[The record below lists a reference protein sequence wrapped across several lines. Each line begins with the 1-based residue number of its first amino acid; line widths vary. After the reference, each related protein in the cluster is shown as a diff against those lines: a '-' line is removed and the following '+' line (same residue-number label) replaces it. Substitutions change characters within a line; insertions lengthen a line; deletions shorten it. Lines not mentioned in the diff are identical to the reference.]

1 MMNSVLVRRG
11 VHPTREDT
19 GEWPRINGEKM
30 KRLRREKYKLST
42 VNRVMVP
49 NGLRKTS
56 LE

>member
-11 VHPTREDT
+11 VYPTREDT

-42 VNRVMVP
+42 VNRVRVP
-49 NGLRKTS
+49 NS
-56 LE
+56 P